1 MLPRT
6 DGLYFAIH
14 SSTSV
19 AWLRFTEDRSVF
31 GVSSS
36 PGCPEQIASWLRNGA
51 AEFIPQGQ
59 YTAREG
65 AIDFTLLSVTN
76 NLGKRDQTQRRHRA
90 TITDEGRALSTAVTV
105 ESTDPAYNGKSY
117 GESMEFVEVERRS
130 LDGAVKPTAFR
141 ALSSIAGL
149 VKHGFDPAMVAAV
162 KKNKRANLAALNVY
176 DRARLLGLGLD
187 AAFVDALIAW
197 RVK

>member
-14 SSTSV
+14 STTSV

-36 PGCPEQIASWLRNGA
+36 PGCPAQIATWLRNGA

-59 YTAREG
+59 YTQREDG
-65 AIDFTLLSVTN
+65 IDFTLLSVSTN
-76 NLGKRDQTQRRHRA
+76 VGKRDQTRRHHRA
-90 TITDEGRALSTAVTV
+90 TITDEGRVLSSAVTV
-105 ESTDPAYNGKSY
+105 ESTNAAYDARSY
-117 GESMEFVEVERRS
+117 GESMEFVEVERRY
-130 LDGAVKPTAFR
+130 LDGAVKPSALR
-141 ALSSIAGL
+141 SLSSIAGL
-149 VKHGFDPAMVAAV
+149 VKQGFDPAMVAAV
-162 KKNKRANLAALNVY
+162 KKNKRANLAVLNVY
-176 DRARLLGLGLD
+176 DRERLLAIGLD
-187 AAFVDALIAW
+187 AAFVDALLAW